1 MGRGNKDGY
10 IGMSAAERRLI
21 ELIRESEKTRQIVED
36 FIFSP
41 QKSPTDLQA
50 PFDAQG
56 TSS

>member
-1 MGRGNKDGY
+1 MSRGNKDGY
-10 IGMSAAERRLI
+10 IGMSAVERRLI
-21 ELIRESEKTRQIVED
+21 ELIRKSEKARQIAET
-36 FIFSP
+36 FIFGP